1 MSRSRLYTSSLFAFA
16 CIVAAQETPIA
27 QVRGVL
33 ILPKDL
39 QPPEYA
45 TRDAATRQQA
55 EAGLLSSRIWR
66 AVKEEFC
73 RERDCI
79 PTDREL
85 ADFRNATVRM
95 NQESIREMES
105 NLRQAEEQLAEEP
118 AGSSKRSRLEQTRD
132 LYARTLES
140 LRTTPVATDRRI
152 EEGFVGNWK
161 FFRELHRAYGG
172 RVIFQQ
178 AGPEP
183 LDAMRR
189 VLEQHEKLGIFA
201 IFDPA
206 LRTRFWA
213 YYTTMGHNN
222 MPDGPAFLEKPW
234 WLHPRPARR

>member
-1 MSRSRLYTSSLFAFA
+1 
-16 CIVAAQETPIA
+16 
-27 QVRGVL
+27 
-33 ILPKDL
+33 
-39 QPPEYA
+39 
-45 TRDAATRQQA
+45 
-55 EAGLLSSRIWR
+55 
-66 AVKEEFC
+66 VKEEFC

-95 NQESIREMES
+95 NQQSIREMES
-105 NLRQAEEQLAEEP
+105 NLRQVEEQLAEEP
-118 AGSSKRSRLEQTRD
+118 SGSAKRASLEQTRN
-132 LYARTLES
+132 LYARTLET
-140 LRTTPVATDRRI
+140 LRVTPAFSDRRI

-189 VLEQHEKLGIFA
+189 VLEQHEKLGTFV
-201 IFDPA
+201 IFDPG
-206 LRTRFWA
+206 LRAGFWA
-213 YYTTMGHNN
+213 YYTSMGHNN